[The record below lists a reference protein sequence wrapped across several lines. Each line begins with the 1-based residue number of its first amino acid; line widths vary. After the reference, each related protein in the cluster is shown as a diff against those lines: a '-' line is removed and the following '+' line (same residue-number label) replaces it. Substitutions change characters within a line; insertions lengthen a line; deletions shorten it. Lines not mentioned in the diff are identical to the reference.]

1 MNGRRENEEQEY
13 HHKRK
18 EAHKIIR
25 KKKKLYIKNVIESIE
40 EEQEY
45 NNPRKMYQT
54 INQFKKGYQHK
65 FNMIRNKKR
74 ELGMNT
80 KERAEIWK
88 VYFDKLLN
96 TEEPKE
102 LIKIGSRE
110 INEVEVEGLTIEDVK
125 RAMRNLKNNRAPGTD
140 GICLELIKYGGNKLL
155 NRIYALVRLLW
166 EEDRIP
172 EEWKET
178 IRVPIYK
185 KGDRDKHENYRG
197 ITLGNAAYK
206 ILAILLEIIK
216 PCIEK
221 ITGDYQNAFRY

>member
-1 MNGRRENEEQEY
+1 MKGRRENEEQEY
-13 HHKRK
+13 RHKRK
-18 EAHKIIR
+18 AHKIIR

-40 EEQEY
+40 EGQEY
-45 NNPRKMYQT
+45 SNTRKMYQT
-54 INQFKKGYQHK
+54 INQFKEGYQHK
-65 FNMIRNKKR
+65 FNMIRNKKI
-74 ELGMNT
+74 ELAMNT

-110 INEVEVEGLTIEDVK
+110 INEVEVEGLTTEDVK
-125 RAMRNLKNNRAPGTD
+125 KAMRNLKNNKAPGTD
-140 GICLELIKYGGNKLL
+140 RIRPELIKYGGNKLL
-155 NRIYALVRLLW
+155 NRIYELVWLLG
-166 EEDRIP
+166 EAERIP

-185 KGDRDKHENYRG
+185 KGDRNKCENYKG

-206 ILAILLEIIK
+206 ILEIIK
-216 PCIEK
+216 PYIKKNYWGLSGCIQVWK
-221 ITGDYQNAFRY
+221 ICN